1 MRAPSIIMCIPVS
14 SVSNGG
20 NFLAQLLLSTATHPI
35 LQYMMSA
42 EFGHERIEH
51 GNKNGLIKTIPK
63 IPRTLYWSFYL
74 VSFPLLRG
82 HP

>member
-1 MRAPSIIMCIPVS
+1 MCIPVS

-20 NFLAQLLLSTATHPI
+20 NFLAQLLLSTATHTI

-42 EFGHERIEH
+42 ELGHERFEH

-63 IPRTLYWSFYL
+63 IPHIPYASFKLTSLYD
-74 VSFPLLRG
+74 G
-82 HP
+82 